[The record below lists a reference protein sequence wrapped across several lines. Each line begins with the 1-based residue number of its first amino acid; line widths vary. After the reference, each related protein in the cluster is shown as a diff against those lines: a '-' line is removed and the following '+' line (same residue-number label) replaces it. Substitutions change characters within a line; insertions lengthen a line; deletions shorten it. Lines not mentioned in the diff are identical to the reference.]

1 MVSNFQ
7 GIFTSQLYLPFF
19 RLISFFQLL
28 DYSILLNDEL
38 IHEVTTLHNHELIP
52 IKMAIMRLWLRN
64 ERGKFFSPT
73 EIWTVVPLNQ
83 KPVCYKLVY
92 WPLFTSIRSPICWSF
107 YFSAMLYCI
116 PSSFFK
122 NYFQIKD
129 CPNINQFF
137 QCCHFLIHIA
147 FFLYIL
153 LYLFIFYLYS
163 FFCLS
168 FKFSSYCFCIS
179 LFLFLCLYFFKR
191 YEHPLLLKQS
201 Y

>member
-1 MVSNFQ
+1 M
-7 GIFTSQLYLPFF
+7 
-19 RLISFFQLL
+19 
-28 DYSILLNDEL
+28 
-38 IHEVTTLHNHELIP
+38 
-52 IKMAIMRLWLRN
+52 KAAIMKLWLRN

-92 WPLFTSIRSPICWSF
+92 WPLFTNIRSHICWSF

-116 PSSFFK
+116 LSSF
-122 NYFQIKD
+122 NNFQIKD

-137 QCCHFLIHIA
+137 QCCHFLIQIA

-153 LYLFIFYLYS
+153 LYLFILYLYS

-168 FKFSSYCFCIS
+168 FNVSSSCFCIS
-179 LFLFLCLYFFKR
+179 LFMFLCLYFFQEIWTPLALKAIILHHKLFMS
-191 YEHPLLLKQS
+191 HPKTKTSQALL
-201 Y
+201 